1 MTDIVD
7 GQELL
12 ERIRRAR
19 DWAAKEEAKFKEVG
33 EEVGSTEDLAFAVNY
48 VAYGAVREVLDEVLQ
63 PGVHDRNE

>member
-1 MTDIVD
+1 MTEPVD

-19 DWAAKEEAKFKEVG
+19 DWAKAEEKKFKEVG

-48 VAYGAVREVLDEVLQ
+48 VAYGAVREVLDEILE
-63 PGVHDRNE
+63 PGTHQKP